1 MLHRDKYSIEVTDDD
16 IDNAMVQER
25 YNPLQLA
32 IARVTNKCPDEI
44 DICSAGVFISVYDY
58 ADFLKY
64 TYEDADNIQQV
75 MSEWDEWVNSDPQ
88 DSLYIEPF
96 TCNLTLERSF

>member
-16 IDNAMVQER
+16 IDNAMIQER

-44 DICSAGVFISVYDY
+44 DIRGAGVFISVYEY
-58 ADFLKY
+58 ADFL
-64 TYEDADNIQQV
+64 IW
-75 MSEWDEWVNSDPQ
+75 SLNSIACILNK
-88 DSLYIEPF
+88 SSYIGISVKDTAGE
-96 TCNLTLERSF
+96 